1 MLMTDSII
9 IAANLKKRF
18 NTDYAVKGI
27 SFEIKRGEC
36 FGLLG
41 PNGAGKTT
49 TIGMLT
55 RLIEPSEGTIH
66 VDGLDLKRHRREAQ
80 YRIGFVPQDFA
91 FYPALSGRDNLIFF
105 ARLYGLRGGR
115 LKQRLETVLDTVG
128 LTRQAD
134 QAVATYSNGMKRR
147 LNIAIGLIHRPKI
160 LILDEPTV
168 GIDAQSRN
176 AILEGLESLNSMGVT
191 ILYTTHY
198 MEEAQ
203 RLCQRI
209 AIMDHGAI
217 IACDSPVGLI
227 RCIGEQ
233 IVRIESDEVI
243 PGEML
248 VQMEKIGPT
257 IVVNGKGKILHIKTG
272 EPGKAVR
279 DLMQTMQHSDAH
291 FRSIDIL
298 DANLESVFLHLTG
311 RSLRD

>member
-1 MLMTDSII
+1 MGDSII
-9 IAANLKKRF
+9 SAANLKKHY
-18 NTDYAVKGI
+18 NTNYAVKGI

-66 VDGLDLKRHRREAQ
+66 IDGFDLKRHRREAQ
-80 YRIGFVPQDFA
+80 YRMGFVPQDFA
-91 FYPALSGRDNLIFF
+91 FYPALSGKNNLIFF
-105 ARLYGLRGGR
+105 ARLYGLRGGH
-115 LKQRLETVLDTVG
+115 LKQRLEAVLDTVG
-128 LTRQAD
+128 LVQQAD
-134 QAVATYSNGMKRR
+134 QAVAIYSNGMKRR
-147 LNIAIGLIHRPKI
+147 LNIAIGLIHSPKI

-176 AILEGLESLNSMGVT
+176 AILEGLESLNREGVT

-209 AIMDHGAI
+209 AIMDHGTI
-217 IACDSPVGLI
+217 IACDSPAGLI

-233 IVRIESDEVI
+233 IIRIESDVAI
-243 PGEML
+243 PGEIL
-248 VQMEKIGPT
+248 VQMEQVGPT
-257 IVVNGKGKILHIKTG
+257 KVVDGKGKILHIKTG
-272 EPGKAVR
+272 EPGQAVR
-279 DLMQTMQHSDAH
+279 QLMRTIQDSAAH
-291 FRSIDIL
+291 IRSFDIL

>member
-1 MLMTDSII
+1 MDDSII
-9 IAANLKKRF
+9 SVTNLKKQY

-66 VDGLDLKRHRREAQ
+66 IDGFDLKHHRREVQ

-105 ARLYGLRGGR
+105 ARLYGLRGVR
-115 LKQRLETVLDTVG
+115 LKHCLEAVLDTVG
-128 LTRQAD
+128 LSRQAD
-134 QAVATYSNGMKRR
+134 QAVAIYSNGMKRR
-147 LNIAIGLIHRPKI
+147 LNIAIGMIHGPKI

-176 AILEGLESLNSMGVT
+176 AILEGLESLNSEGVT

-209 AIMDHGAI
+209 AIMDHGII
-217 IACDSPVGLI
+217 IACDSPAGLI
-227 RCIGEQ
+227 RFVGEQ
-233 IVRIESDEVI
+233 IVRIESDQAI
-243 PGEML
+243 PGYIL
-248 VQMEKIGPT
+248 TQMEQVGP
-257 IVVNGKGKILHIKTG
+257 IKVVDGKGKILHIKTG
-272 EPGKAVR
+272 APGKAVR
-279 DLMQTMQHSDAH
+279 DLMKTMQYSDTH
-291 FRSIDIL
+291 IRSIEIL